1 MDDAGLI
8 IFLVPYSDQVRTRE
22 LNLAR
27 AILPTGFSLKAVV
40 GRPFSHQ
47 PIVLGGPRAVS
58 VIYQIQRTDQTRYLI
73 VTARQA
79 SSMPDRSADAGC
91 GIVDSSDNLL
101 MYSGDET
108 LIAPGSTI
116 ETEATVIPISSLPGY
131 RAVVRTRAPQ
141 IKGFFVFSWTG
152 ISLTL
157 LAFLSCSAWASR
169 RLVLWIGRLQWKL
182 NRMQGH
188 LLEDA
193 QQLAHDFQTPILNLR
208 TLTTDLTGKLSL
220 EQLQR
225 LSAAVTDMSGFADQ
239 LATDFVREAFES
251 LDGSALREA
260 KGHTGAGTYLRG
272 TLETIAQDQ
281 GTGFGHKI
289 AVLFATIPPVKE
301 PFVDISRAA
310 LTRIVSNLL
319 KNSIDACRVAGT
331 DNITIR
337 VIPEHEA
344 TLVQIIDNGCGI
356 PDAHREHIFEP
367 TFSTKG
373 ERRGKGLAS
382 ALDLAKAWNATIET
396 SAPESG
402 TGSIFELRLKNRE
415 TPSWF
420 VNAIKLSDKTVLVV
434 VDDEGEVFEY
444 WRKTLSARL
453 EGINLPEER
462 RPRLVGLR
470 SAAEL
475 RENRDQALEQGTLF
489 LIDYSFKNDEITGTQ
504 LIEELRLERNAIL
517 VTNFIEQRDVL
528 SAVERLGI
536 RMLPKVYLLNSKFP
550 IDIGGGD
557 D

>member
-1 MDDAGLI
+1 
-8 IFLVPYSDQVRTRE
+8 
-22 LNLAR
+22 
-27 AILPTGFSLKAVV
+27 
-40 GRPFSHQ
+40 
-47 PIVLGGPRAVS
+47 
-58 VIYQIQRTDQTRYLI
+58 
-73 VTARQA
+73 
-79 SSMPDRSADAGC
+79 
-91 GIVDSSDNLL
+91 
-101 MYSGDET
+101 
-108 LIAPGSTI
+108 
-116 ETEATVIPISSLPGY
+116 
-131 RAVVRTRAPQ
+131 
-141 IKGFFVFSWTG
+141 
-152 ISLTL
+152 
-157 LAFLSCSAWASR
+157 
-169 RLVLWIGRLQWKL
+169 
-182 NRMQGH
+182 MQDH

-289 AVLFATIPPVKE
+289 AVLFSTISPVKE
-301 PFVDISRAA
+301 PFVDMSRAA

-331 DNITIR
+331 DNIAIR

-402 TGSIFELRLKNRE
+402 SGSIFELRLKNRE

>member
-1 MDDAGLI
+1 MRNPG
-8 IFLVPYSDQVRTRE
+8 RT
-22 LNLAR
+22 
-27 AILPTGFSLKAVV
+27 
-40 GRPFSHQ
+40 
-47 PIVLGGPRAVS
+47 PRAHL
-58 VIYQIQRTDQTRYLI
+58 RTDVQHER
-73 VTARQA
+73 
-79 SSMPDRSADAGC
+79 
-91 GIVDSSDNLL
+91 
-101 MYSGDET
+101 
-108 LIAPGSTI
+108 
-116 ETEATVIPISSLPGY
+116 
-131 RAVVRTRAPQ
+131 RT
-141 IKGFFVFSWTG
+141 S
-152 ISLTL
+152 
-157 LAFLSCSAWASR
+157 
-169 RLVLWIGRLQWKL
+169 
-182 NRMQGH
+182 
-188 LLEDA
+188 
-193 QQLAHDFQTPILNLR
+193 
-208 TLTTDLTGKLSL
+208 
-220 EQLQR
+220 
-225 LSAAVTDMSGFADQ
+225 
-239 LATDFVREAFES
+239 
-251 LDGSALREA
+251 
-260 KGHTGAGTYLRG
+260 
-272 TLETIAQDQ
+272 
-281 GTGFGHKI
+281 
-289 AVLFATIPPVKE
+289 
-301 PFVDISRAA
+301 
-310 LTRIVSNLL
+310 
-319 KNSIDACRVAGT
+319 
-331 DNITIR
+331 
-337 VIPEHEA
+337 
-344 TLVQIIDNGCGI
+344 
-356 PDAHREHIFEP
+356 
-367 TFSTKG
+367 
-373 ERRGKGLAS
+373 RGKGLAS